1 MTPLGTSISNT
12 QLILDRLGTVQMMQ
26 VIGLAITLFTIIFAF
41 AIMASC
47 LKVLGIAL
55 SLERLIKAWRSG
67 KDTKPDT
74 DTNKKPLS
82 RREWQNEIIKEWERQ
97 GGKLK

>member
-26 VIGLAITLFTIIFAF
+26 VIGLAITLFTVIFAF
-41 AIMASC
+41 AIMVSC

-55 SLERLIKAWRSG
+55 SLERFIKAWRSS
-67 KDTKPDT
+67 KDTKQEQD
-74 DTNKKPLS
+74 KKPRS
-82 RREWQNEIIKEWERQ
+82 RKEIQDELIREWERQ

>member
-26 VIGLAITLFTIIFAF
+26 VIGLAITLFTVIFAF
-41 AIMASC
+41 AIMVSC

-55 SLERLIKAWRSG
+55 SLERFIKAWRSG

-74 DTNKKPLS
+74 DKKPLS
-82 RREWQNEIIKEWERQ
+82 RRELQNEIIKEWERQ

>member
-55 SLERLIKAWRSG
+55 SLERFIKAWRTG
-67 KDTKPDT
+67 KDNDQT
-74 DTNKKPLS
+74 KKP
-82 RREWQNEIIKEWERQ
+82 RTRKEIQDDLIKEWERQ